1 MKSTVTMLY
10 SFDSFSDTRL
20 NVFDVQTDHRS
31 PLLLKLECERSFELL
46 LNGRRRRRRRS
57 DSDII
62 HPLTVVVII
71 RT

>member
-31 PLLLKLECERSFELL
+31 PLLLKLERERSFDKFELL
-46 LNGRRRRRRRS
+46 GFLPE
-57 DSDII
+57 IKKFK
-62 HPLTVVVII
+62 L
-71 RT
+71 